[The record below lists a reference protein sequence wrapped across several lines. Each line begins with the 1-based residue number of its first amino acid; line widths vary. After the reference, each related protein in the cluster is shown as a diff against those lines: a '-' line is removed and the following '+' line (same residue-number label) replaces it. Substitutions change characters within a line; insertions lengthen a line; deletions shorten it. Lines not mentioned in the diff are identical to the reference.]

1 LPEADL
7 RLLTDAARAAGE
19 VAMGFFRADPDR
31 WDKPGGQGPVTEA
44 DLAVDN
50 LLRETL
56 TSARPGY
63 GWLSEETPD
72 HTDRLDRERVF
83 IVDPIDGTRAF
94 IDGGETW
101 SHSLAIAEAGRIVA
115 AVVFLPVRDRL
126 YAAHLGGGATLNGA
140 PMGVSTRNGIAG
152 ASVLAAKPILEPYQ
166 WIDAEVPEVVRK
178 FRPSLAYRMAATA
191 EGRYDAMM
199 TLRAT
204 WEWDVAAGTL
214 LVEEAGGTVTDRKGA
229 PVRFNNEV
237 PQLNGIV
244 AGGRAVQ
251 NGLIDRL
258 L

>member
-1 LPEADL
+1 MPGADL
-7 RLLTDAARAAGE
+7 ALLTEAARAAGE
-19 VAMGFFRADPDR
+19 VAMGFFRAQPER

-50 LLRETL
+50 LLRDTL
-56 TSARPGY
+56 TAARPDY

-72 HTDRLDRERVF
+72 HIDRLSRERVF

-101 SHSLAIAEAGRIVA
+101 SHSLAIAEAGRIIA
-115 AVVFLPVRDRL
+115 AVVFLPVRDKL
-126 YAAHLGGGATLNGA
+126 YAAHLGGGATMNDV
-140 PMGVSTRNGIAG
+140 PMGVSSRDDIAG

-166 WIDAEVPEVVRK
+166 WIDAVVPPVVRK
-178 FRPSLAYRMAATA
+178 FRPSLAYRLAATA

-199 TLRAT
+199 ALRAT
-204 WEWDVAAGTL
+204 WEWDVAAGSL
-214 LVEEAGGTVTDRKGA
+214 LVEEAGGVVTDRKGGA
-229 PVRFNNEV
+229 LRFNNEV

-244 AGGRAVQ
+244 AGGGSVQ
-251 NGLIDRL
+251 TGLIDRL